1 MKDKKIKKSKFLNL
15 SGCEIF
21 LFEKNDNV
29 YSVLKNFSEDKIF
42 FKTECIFIESDFY
55 MLDKFLVKL
64 ALNNVKFLANS
75 MYLWKVKMND
85 IYLNLDFNNIQ
96 FFDTFLKLKDVFFF
110 NLMKVSID
118 LVLCLKSFFR
128 KFLLVLKKDKC

>member
-75 MYLWKVKMND
+75 MYL
-85 IYLNLDFNNIQ
+85 
-96 FFDTFLKLKDVFFF
+96 
-110 NLMKVSID
+110 
-118 LVLCLKSFFR
+118 
-128 KFLLVLKKDKC
+128 